1 MARIEVG
8 QRSAT
13 DVSPWI
19 ERLARVGF
27 VAKALLYGTIGV
39 VAALAAFRRDGQGG
53 ATDTRGAM
61 NTLLDAP
68 FGPAIVIAM
77 ALGLFGYAAW
87 RIVEGI
93 LDPERRGTD
102 AKAIAVRGSFIVRG
116 LAHAALGVS
125 ALRLAFGSSDGGDA
139 GGGGG
144 GGGGGGVEQGR
155 DATRTAF
162 ELPGGEWIVMAVA
175 IGIACYGIYQLYRA
189 AAAKLSKQLDLAE
202 MSREAGR
209 WVIGVSR
216 FGIAARGIVFIA
228 VGWTVFYAAWR
239 QDASRAG
246 GIREAL
252 TVIRDFG
259 RWPFAAIALGLI
271 AYGVYQLL
279 NARYRRVRVRD

>member
-8 QRSAT
+8 QRAAT

-39 VAALAAFRRDGQGG
+39 IAALAAFRRDGQGG

-61 NTLLDAP
+61 ATLLDAP

-102 AKAIAVRGSFIVRG
+102 AKAISVRGSFIVRG

-125 ALRLAFGSSDGGDA
+125 ALRLAFGSSDSGNVGD
-139 GGGGG
+139 
-144 GGGGGGVEQGR
+144 GGGVEQGR
-155 DATRTAF
+155 DATRAAF
-162 ELPGGEWIVMAVA
+162 ELPGGEWFVIAVA
-175 IGIACYGIYQLYRA
+175 IGIAGYGIYQLYRA
-189 AAAKLSKQLDLAE
+189 AATKLSKQLDLAA

-228 VGWTVFYAAWR
+228 VGWTVFYAAR
-239 QDASRAG
+239 REDASRAG

>member
-1 MARIEVG
+1 MARIDVG
-8 QRSAT
+8 QRAAT
-13 DVSPWI
+13 DISPWI

-39 VAALAAFRRDGQGG
+39 VAALAAFRHDGRSGT
-53 ATDTRGAM
+53 TDTRGALT
-61 NTLLDAP
+61 TLLDAP
-68 FGPAIVIAM
+68 FGSAIVIAM

-87 RIVEGI
+87 RTVEGV

-102 AKAIAVRGSFIVRG
+102 AKAIAVRGSFVVRG
-116 LAHAALGVS
+116 LAHAALGFS
-125 ALRLAFGSSDGGDA
+125 ALRLAFGSSDGGD
-139 GGGGG
+139 
-144 GGGGGGVEQGR
+144 GGGGVEQGR

-162 ELPGGEWIVMAVA
+162 ELPGGEWIVIAVA
-175 IGIACYGIYQLYRA
+175 VGIAGYGAYQLYRA

-228 VGWTVFYAAWR
+228 VGWTVFYAAKR

-252 TVIRDFG
+252 TVIRDVG

-279 NARYRRVRVRD
+279 NARYRRVRVRE